1 MATQKT
7 LAPTNQTITIAA
19 FQGEKPDQR
28 QVADAEGKLAD
39 AVNALNSQ
47 KTNRIA
53 AGFAASNTG
62 TTVFNISGGA
72 RFLVAVIDSTSTRCG
87 LYIVQATAG
96 GVVSVVDIKSASGI
110 TFTTGTNTLTLTTE
124 NGTSPRVMFL
134 TAYDNL
140 PASQHVS
147 M

>member
-1 MATQKT
+1 MATTKT
-7 LAPTNQTITIAA
+7 LAPTNQTIRIAA

-28 QVADAEGKLAD
+28 QIADAEGKLAD

-47 KTNRIA
+47 KLNKIA
-53 AGFAASNTG
+53 TAFTASTTG
-62 TTVFNISGGA
+62 TTVFNIGSGA
-72 RFLVAVIDSTSTRCG
+72 RFLVAVVDSTMARCG
-87 LYIVQATAG
+87 LYIVVSNAAG
-96 GVVSVVDIKSASGI
+96 DVSVVDIKTASGISFSTDTNKLTMTSASGS
-110 TFTTGTNTLTLTTE
+110 
-124 NGTSPRVMFL
+124 SPRVLFL